1 MIFSLSRRHRLSG
14 SQNFT
19 RVFRDGRRSADH
31 FFTVLYVA
39 NNSGCSR
46 LGFAISRKR
55 VGKATAR
62 NRIRRL
68 IRESFRHNRQTLG
81 NVDIV
86 IMARERAPVVSNV
99 KLVESI
105 EQHWSRLRAATA
117 DNDK

>member
-1 MIFSLSRRHRLSG
+1 MIFSFSRQHRLSG

-19 RVFRDGRRSADH
+19 RVFQKGRRSADH

-39 NNSGCSR
+39 NDTDCPR

-55 VGKATAR
+55 VSKATVR

-68 IRESFRHNRQTLG
+68 VRESFRHNRQTLE

-86 IMARERAPVVSNV
+86 IMAREKAPAASNPE
-99 KLVESI
+99 LRESI
-105 EQHWSRLRAATA
+105 EQHWLRLHAAMA
-117 DNDK
+117 DNKK